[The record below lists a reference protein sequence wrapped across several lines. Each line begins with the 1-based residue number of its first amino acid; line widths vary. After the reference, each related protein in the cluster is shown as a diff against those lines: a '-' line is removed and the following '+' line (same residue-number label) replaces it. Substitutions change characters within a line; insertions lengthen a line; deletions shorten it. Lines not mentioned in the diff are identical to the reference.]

1 MSNSSVFVEVVGWA
15 IRKHFVDNTITVE
28 DTVSGSYTF
37 LTEDSGVL
45 YRFADDL
52 LTDGIE
58 DGKAVYE

>member
-1 MSNSSVFVEVVGWA
+1 MNDKSVFVEIVGWV
-15 IRKHFVDNTITVE
+15 IRKHFIDNTITVE

-52 LTDGIE
+52 LIEGIE
-58 DGKAVYE
+58 DGKAVYS